1 MRFGSEHSQEEETQ
15 RETMELNR
23 FRKHVDVTFWGFFFF
38 VLIKIDG
45 IMYLKDKV
53 SN

>member
-1 MRFGSEHSQEEETQ
+1 MRFGSKHSQEEEETQ

-23 FRKHVDVTFWGFFFF
+23 FRKHVDVTFWGVFF

-45 IMYLKDKV
+45 IMYLKDKA